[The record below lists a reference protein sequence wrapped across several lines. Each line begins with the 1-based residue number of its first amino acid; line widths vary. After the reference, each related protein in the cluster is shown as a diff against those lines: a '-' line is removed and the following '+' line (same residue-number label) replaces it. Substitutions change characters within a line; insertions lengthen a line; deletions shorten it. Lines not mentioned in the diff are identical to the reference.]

1 MLQEQ
6 RRERE
11 EYRDAGVRSEALLF
25 GGLVVLA
32 IVLRFW
38 RLADWSIESDEVF
51 MLRDSLNPTL
61 RNPRPLL
68 YFLNHYVVAPF
79 VPLNELG
86 LRLLPAF
93 FGVLAV
99 PAFYWVSRRLLGVRA
114 ALFATFLL
122 TVSPLLVIFSQ
133 FGRYW
138 SLVFLLCA
146 VYPYAI
152 YIGLRDRD
160 RAILIVGLITGV
172 LATLAHPAS
181 VLLVGGPGIWLA
193 FTYLRPR
200 YLRPLWNQRAV
211 RWGAL
216 VAVILAVVIALRF
229 VPILQR
235 WIADH
240 DTKGAFGQYLLG
252 PPLAPGLKQLKYLLA
267 FAEGLSLPLTLV
279 SVVGIYLLWARRDRM
294 LAIFLASV
302 ALFPIVF
309 LTLVSLRTPVS
320 TYYLLPTTP
329 VFFMGAG
336 IFLARVFEVDWQ
348 LRARW
353 LMPATVLLLILHA
366 GTPTLVSQY
375 RNGRRYDFRAA
386 AGWLEKRLTPDDVI
400 FSDQPVAL
408 GYYLPKMDVQRLRFN
423 VEPLQQSMQALQ
435 RGGSQGGKLWIIAP
449 APAHAFRTNLKQGGL
464 ASWMYSNC
472 QLRNVVGAGRL
483 DFRQQYL
490 QIYQCPPAIPGASG
504 SQLKVSGLRESAR

>member
-1 MLQEQ
+1 MHQEE

-11 EYRDAGVRSEALLF
+11 EYRDQGVRSEALLF

-32 IVLRFW
+32 IALRFW

-86 LRLLPAF
+86 LRLLPAL
-93 FGVLAV
+93 FGVLAI

-114 ALFATFLL
+114 ALFATFLV

-152 YIGLRDRD
+152 YVGIRDRD
-160 RAILIVGLITGV
+160 RATLFVGLITGV

-211 RWGAL
+211 RLGAL
-216 VAVILAVVIALRF
+216 VVFILAGAIVLRF

-235 WIADH
+235 WISDH
-240 DTKGAFGQYLLG
+240 
-252 PPLAPGLKQLKYLLA
+252 
-267 FAEGLSLPLTLV
+267 
-279 SVVGIYLLWARRDRM
+279 
-294 LAIFLASV
+294 
-302 ALFPIVF
+302 
-309 LTLVSLRTPVS
+309 
-320 TYYLLPTTP
+320 
-329 VFFMGAG
+329 
-336 IFLARVFEVDWQ
+336 
-348 LRARW
+348 
-353 LMPATVLLLILHA
+353 
-366 GTPTLVSQY
+366 
-375 RNGRRYDFRAA
+375 
-386 AGWLEKRLTPDDVI
+386 
-400 FSDQPVAL
+400 
-408 GYYLPKMDVQRLRFN
+408 
-423 VEPLQQSMQALQ
+423 
-435 RGGSQGGKLWIIAP
+435 
-449 APAHAFRTNLKQGGL
+449 
-464 ASWMYSNC
+464 
-472 QLRNVVGAGRL
+472 
-483 DFRQQYL
+483 
-490 QIYQCPPAIPGASG
+490 
-504 SQLKVSGLRESAR
+504 